1 VDELRADLEAAGR
14 RGLKIALTVYKP
26 VSIPGIDIVLEPRY
40 EEILKRWPGEWLNM
54 VVDGKEHLIAL
65 LGSDGQGIH
74 HALWSGNVYL
84 SWIYHSAVSAA
95 LIGTVLSKLVEEGAS
110 LPQLRKNLHHFR
122 KFLAG
127 EATGYRTLMEQLF
140 TSKRQPKSRKSN
152 SRPRRR
158 HSVRS

>member
-1 VDELRADLEAAGR
+1 
-14 RGLKIALTVYKP
+14 
-26 VSIPGIDIVLEPRY
+26 
-40 EEILKRWPGEWLNM
+40 M

-65 LGSDGQGIH
+65 LESDGPGIH

-84 SWIYHSAVSAA
+84 SLIYHSAVSAA
-95 LIGTVLSKLVEEGAS
+95 LIGTVLSKLVEEGAT
-110 LPQLRKNLHHFR
+110 LPQLRKNLRHFR

-127 EATGYRTLMEQLF
+127 EATGYRTLREQLF